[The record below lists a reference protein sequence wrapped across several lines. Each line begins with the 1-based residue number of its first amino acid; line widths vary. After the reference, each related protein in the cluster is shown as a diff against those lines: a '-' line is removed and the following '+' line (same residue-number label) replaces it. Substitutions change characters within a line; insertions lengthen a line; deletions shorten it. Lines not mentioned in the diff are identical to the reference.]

1 MRMRASLARSLALNP
16 SVFMFDEPFGAL
28 DEITRERLNDEV
40 IDLYCREGF
49 TGIFVT
55 HSIPEA
61 VYMSSKVV
69 VMSRRPGRIIETF
82 DIGFPFP
89 RHPELRYEAEFSR
102 LCGAVSRALRR
113 AMEG

>member
-16 SVFMFDEPFGAL
+16 NVFMFDEPFGAL

-40 IDLYCREGF
+40 IDLHCREGF

-69 VMSRRPGRIIETF
+69 VMSRRPGRIIDTF

-89 RHPELRYEAEFSR
+89 RQPDLRYEPEFSK
-102 LCGAVSRALRR
+102 LCGAVSRALRH
-113 AMEG
+113 AIEA